1 MARITVEDC
10 LKNVENRFDLVLKAA
25 ERAHAIEMGASEAR
39 VPLDNDKPTVLALR
53 EIALGLHLQ
62 PANDTVT
69 EEEFEAQADMEL
81 SALDKELADLESSLD
96 LDDHDAPS
104 ADEKPCEDDSNA

>member
-25 ERAHAIEMGASEAR
+25 ERAHALELGAADAK

-53 EIALGLHLQ
+53 EIALNLLNEPETPEMVFMDELDSQ
-62 PANDTVT
+62 DQDTV
-69 EEEFEAQADMEL
+69 Q
-81 SALDKELADLESSLD
+81 
-96 LDDHDAPS
+96 
-104 ADEKPCEDDSNA
+104 